1 MNSLPI
7 LNVIDQ
13 FTGLACKAV
22 MVPVHKLLKGKNRFI
37 AGIFCAAIPTV
48 AWAYREEVLLFPVG
62 QLAAVIVVG
71 IIAWHFSSRSIIIR
85 SIVIICAAGAAL
97 TLWFTPVAL
106 ITGSRPNETEYFL
119 MGLVPPTAVAIVVA
133 LILSLFRKRS

>member
-1 MNSLPI
+1 
-7 LNVIDQ
+7 
-13 FTGLACKAV
+13 

-85 SIVIICAAGAAL
+85 TIVIICAAGAAL
-97 TLWFTPVAL
+97 TLWFTPVDL
-106 ITGSRPNETEYFL
+106 ITRITGITGSRPNETEYFL
-119 MGLVPPTAVAIVVA
+119 MGLVPPTAVAILVA